1 MSQGRMR
8 ENGIKGM
15 IILAMFIVLSLKS
28 CMLRAQSSSR
38 ELIDR
43 KIYLRVQAWEDSM
56 KNLKPHKKSVYLGG
70 ELSLAFPQSNLKSK
84 ISQLNGLRMSYIG
97 TNLGGVLANAIGK
110 IKANVGMYYSE
121 PSVPYTMNMLQGG
134 VSANV
139 YPLRLK
145 NRTYHR
151 FEPYVQAG
159 VSYQQTKYFGTY
171 LLSDNNNTST
181 TPYNYSTTEQPLLG
195 RTGFTQMNMAAG
207 VEYQLEDNNNVFIHL
222 FAEVGYGKGIN
233 STASNRSFAGT
244 TTANPMW
251 VSLGIN
257 FGIIK

>member
-1 MSQGRMR
+1 MSQARMN

-28 CMLRAQSSSR
+28 CMLRAQSFSR
-38 ELIDR
+38 EAIDR
-43 KIYLRVQAWEDSM
+43 KIYQRVRAWEDSV
-56 KNLKPHKKSVYLGG
+56 KKAKPHQKPVYLGG
-70 ELSLAFPQSNLKSK
+70 ELSLAFPQSDLKSK

-97 TNLGGVLANAIGK
+97 TNLAGVMGNAIGK
-110 IKANVGMYYSE
+110 LKAQAGLYYSE
-121 PSVPYTMNMLQGG
+121 PSVPYTMTMLQGG
-134 VSANV
+134 LSASV

-151 FEPYVQAG
+151 FEPYLQAG

-171 LLSDNNNTST
+171 LLSDQGAQA

-195 RTGFTQMNMAAG
+195 RTGYTQMNMAAG
-207 VEYQLEDNNNVFIHL
+207 VEYQLENNNDVFIHL
-222 FAEVGYGKGIN
+222 FAEVGYGAGIN
-233 STASNRSFAGT
+233 ATTSNRNFAGT
-244 TTANPMW
+244 TVANPMW
-251 VSLGIN
+251 VSVGIN

>member
-28 CMLRAQSSSR
+28 CMLRAQSSR
-38 ELIDR
+38 EMLDR
-43 KIYLRVQAWEDSM
+43 KIYLRVQAWEDSV
-56 KNLKPHKKSVYLGG
+56 KKVKPHHKPVYLGG
-70 ELSLAFPQSNLKSK
+70 ELSLAFPQSDLKSK

-97 TNLGGVLANAIGK
+97 TNLAGVMGNAIGK
-110 IKANVGMYYSE
+110 LKAQVGAYYSE
-121 PSVPYTMNMLQGG
+121 PSVPYTMSMLQGG
-134 VSANV
+134 VSASV

-151 FEPYVQAG
+151 FEPYVQTG
-159 VSYQQTKYFGTY
+159 ISYQQTKYFGTY
-171 LLSDNNNTST
+171 LLSDQSAQP

-195 RTGFTQMNMAAG
+195 KTGYTQLNMAAG
-207 VEYQLEDNNNVFIHL
+207 VEYQLETNNDVFIHL
-222 FAEVGYGKGIN
+222 FAEVGYGTGIN
-233 STASNRSFAGT
+233 STASNRNFTGT
-244 TTANPMW
+244 TVANPMW
-251 VSLGIN
+251 VSLGIS